1 MLDRMQKRGNMHE
14 VAIVSA
20 VRTPIANFGGAL
32 INISA
37 AQLGEVAARAAIERA
52 GIIPEKVDEAIFGS
66 ARQAGIGP
74 NIARQ
79 IAWRSK
85 VPQEKVAYTVNKA
98 CGSGLKAITLG
109 AQSIMLGE
117 NQVVLA
123 GGVEQMSQIP
133 YLLPKARWGYRL
145 GDGELIDSNYR
156 DGYNCPLCDM
166 VMGETVDRL
175 AEEYNISREMQDVFA
190 AESNQK
196 AVTAWESG
204 WFDREIVSV
213 EVPGRKGAVTLF
225 ERDERPRADSTPENL
240 KKLRPVFRKEEDG
253 GTITAANASG
263 ITDGAA
269 ALVLMRADIAKSEG
283 ITPLGIIKE
292 FASAGV
298 APERMGISPVPA
310 TQKLLSQ
317 TGVSLN
323 DIGLIELNEAFS
335 AQVLIVDQELGW
347 DAERRNVHG
356 GAVAL
361 GHPTGCTGA
370 RILVT
375 LLHAMQ
381 QRDVELGLATLC
393 ISGGLGLSVLIER

>member
-1 MLDRMQKRGNMHE
+1 MHK

-20 VRTPIANFGGAL
+20 VRTPIANFGGSL
-32 INISA
+32 MEVNA
-37 AQLGEVAARAAIERA
+37 AQLGEAAARAAIERA
-52 GIIPEKVDEAIFGS
+52 GLTPDQVNESIFGS

-74 NIARQ
+74 NLARQ
-79 IAWRSK
+79 IAWRVK
-85 VPQEKVAYTVNKA
+85 MPQETTGFTVNKA

-109 AQSIMLGE
+109 AQSIMVGE
-117 NQVVLA
+117 NEVVLA

-145 GDGELIDSNYR
+145 GDGELIDANYR

-175 AEEYNISREMQDVFA
+175 AEEYQISREMQDEFA
-190 AESNQK
+190 AESHRK
-196 AVTAWESG
+196 AIAAWESG
-204 WFDREIVSV
+204 EFNDEVVPV
-213 EVPGRKGAVTLF
+213 EVPGRKGTVSLF
-225 ERDERPRADSTPENL
+225 ERDERPRSDSTAEAL

-269 ALVLMRADIAKSEG
+269 AVVLMRADIAEAEG
-283 ITPLGIIKE
+283 IEPLGTLVG
-292 FASAGV
+292 FASGGV
-298 APERMGISPVPA
+298 APERMGLGPVPA
-310 TQKLLSQ
+310 TQKLLAQ
-317 TGVSLN
+317 TGLQL
-323 DIGLIELNEAFS
+323 DDFGLIELNEAFA
-335 AQVLIVDQELGW
+335 AQVLIVERELDW
-347 DAERRNVHG
+347 DVERRNVHG

-375 LLHAMQ
+375 LLHAMR

-393 ISGGLGLSVLIER
+393 ISGGLGMSVAVSR

>member
-1 MLDRMQKRGNMHE
+1 MHK

-20 VRTPIANFGGAL
+20 VRTPIGNFGGGL
-32 INISA
+32 KDISA
-37 AQLGEVAARAAIERA
+37 AQLGEIAAQAAIERA
-52 GIIPEKVDEAIFGS
+52 GLKPEEVDESIFGS

-74 NIARQ
+74 NLARQ
-79 IAWRSK
+79 IAWRVK
-85 VPQEKVAYTVNKA
+85 MPEETVAFTVNKA
-98 CGSGLKAITLG
+98 CGSGMKAVTLG

-145 GDGELIDSNYR
+145 GDGELIDANYR

-175 AEEYNISREMQDVFA
+175 AEEYQINREMQDAFA
-190 AESNQK
+190 AESHQK
-196 AVTAWESG
+196 AVAAWESG
-204 WFDREIVSV
+204 AFDGEVVPV
-213 EVPGRKGAVTLF
+213 EVPGRKESVTVID
-225 ERDERPRADSTPENL
+225 RDERPRPDSTAEAL
-240 KKLRPVFRKEEDG
+240 KKLRPVFRKEEEG

-269 ALVLMRADIAKSEG
+269 ALVLMEAELAKKKG
-283 ITPLGIIKE
+283 IEPLGVLVG
-292 FASAGV
+292 FASGGV
-298 APERMGISPVPA
+298 APERMGLGPVPA
-310 TQKLLSQ
+310 TRKLLAQ
-317 TGVSLN
+317 TGLQL
-323 DIGLIELNEAFS
+323 DDFDLIEINEAFA
-335 AQVLIVDQELGW
+335 AQVLIVENELSW
-347 DAERRNVHG
+347 DTGRRNVHG

-375 LLHAMQ
+375 LLHAMRN
-381 QRDVELGLATLC
+381 RDAKMGLATLC
-393 ISGGLGLSVLIER
+393 ISGGLGMSVAVSR

>member
-1 MLDRMQKRGNMHE
+1 MYK

-20 VRTPIANFGGAL
+20 VRTPIGNFGGGL
-32 INISA
+32 KDISA
-37 AQLGEVAARAAIERA
+37 AQLGEIAAQAAIERA
-52 GIIPEKVDEAIFGS
+52 GLKPEEVDESIFGS

-74 NIARQ
+74 NLARQ
-79 IAWRSK
+79 IAWRVK
-85 VPQEKVAYTVNKA
+85 MPEETVAFTVNKA
-98 CGSGLKAITLG
+98 CGSGMKAVTLG

-145 GDGELIDSNYR
+145 GDGELIDANYR

-175 AEEYNISREMQDVFA
+175 AEEYQINREMQDAFA
-190 AESNQK
+190 AESHQK
-196 AVTAWESG
+196 AVAAWESG
-204 WFDREIVSV
+204 AFDGEVVPV
-213 EVPGRKGAVTLF
+213 EVPGRKGSVTVID
-225 ERDERPRADSTPENL
+225 RDERPRPDSTAEAL
-240 KKLRPVFRKEEDG
+240 KKLRPVFRKEEEG

-269 ALVLMRADIAKSEG
+269 ALVLMEAELAKKKG
-283 ITPLGIIKE
+283 IEPLGVLVG
-292 FASAGV
+292 FASGGV
-298 APERMGISPVPA
+298 APERMGLGPVPA
-310 TQKLLSQ
+310 TRKLLAQ
-317 TGVSLN
+317 TGLQL
-323 DIGLIELNEAFS
+323 DDFDLIEINEAFA
-335 AQVLIVDQELGW
+335 AQVLIVENELPW
-347 DAERRNVHG
+347 DTGRRNVHG

-375 LLHAMQ
+375 LLHAM
-381 QRDVELGLATLC
+381 RNREAKMGLATLC
-393 ISGGLGLSVLIER
+393 ISGGLGMSVAVSR

>member
-1 MLDRMQKRGNMHE
+1 MHK

-32 INISA
+32 MEVSA
-37 AQLGEVAARAAIERA
+37 AQLGETAARAAIERA
-52 GIIPEKVDEAIFGS
+52 GLTPDQVNESIFGS

-74 NIARQ
+74 NLARQ
-79 IAWRSK
+79 IAWRVK
-85 VPQEKVAYTVNKA
+85 MPQETTGFTVNKA

-109 AQSIMLGE
+109 AQSIMVGE
-117 NQVVLA
+117 NEVVLA
-123 GGVEQMSQIP
+123 GGVEQMSQSP

-145 GDGELIDSNYR
+145 GDGELIDANYR

-175 AEEYNISREMQDVFA
+175 AEEYQISREMQDEFA
-190 AESNQK
+190 AESHRK
-196 AVTAWESG
+196 AISAWESG
-204 WFDREIVSV
+204 EFNDEVVPV
-213 EVPGRKGAVTLF
+213 EVPGRKGTVSLF
-225 ERDERPRADSTPENL
+225 ERDERPRSDSTAEAL

-269 ALVLMRADIAKSEG
+269 AVVLMRADIAEAEG
-283 ITPLGIIKE
+283 IEPLGTLVG
-292 FASAGV
+292 FASGGV
-298 APERMGISPVPA
+298 APERMGLGPVPA
-310 TQKLLSQ
+310 TQKLLAQ
-317 TGVSLN
+317 TGLQL
-323 DIGLIELNEAFS
+323 DDFGLIELNEAFA
-335 AQVLIVDQELGW
+335 AQVLIVERELHW
-347 DAERRNVHG
+347 DVERRNVHG

-375 LLHAMQ
+375 LLHAMR

-393 ISGGLGLSVLIER
+393 ISGGLGMSVAVSR

>member
-1 MLDRMQKRGNMHE
+1 MNVH
-14 VAIVSA
+14 
-20 VRTPIANFGGAL
+20 
-32 INISA
+32 A
-37 AQLGEVAARAAIERA
+37 AQLGETAARAAIERA
-52 GIIPEKVDEAIFGS
+52 GLTPDQVNESIFGS

-74 NIARQ
+74 NLARQ
-79 IAWRSK
+79 IAWRVK
-85 VPQEKVAYTVNKA
+85 MPQETTGFTVNKA

-117 NQVVLA
+117 NEVVLA

-145 GDGELIDSNYR
+145 GDGELIDANYR

-175 AEEYNISREMQDVFA
+175 AEEYQISREMQDEFA
-190 AESNQK
+190 AESHRK
-196 AVTAWESG
+196 AIAAWENG
-204 WFDREIVSV
+204 EFNDEVVPV
-213 EVPGRKGAVTLF
+213 EVPGRKGTVSLF
-225 ERDERPRADSTPENL
+225 ERDERPRADSTAEAL

-269 ALVLMRADIAKSEG
+269 AVVLMRADIAEAEG
-283 ITPLGIIKE
+283 IEPLGTLVG
-292 FASAGV
+292 FASGGV
-298 APERMGISPVPA
+298 APERMGLGPVPA
-310 TQKLLSQ
+310 TQKLLAQ
-317 TGVSLN
+317 TGLKL
-323 DIGLIELNEAFS
+323 DDFGLIELNEAFA
-335 AQVLIVDQELGW
+335 AQVLIVEKELDW
-347 DAERRNVHG
+347 DVERRNVHG

-370 RILVT
+370 RILVS
-375 LLHAMQ
+375 LLHAMR

-393 ISGGLGLSVLIER
+393 ISGGLGMSVAVSR

>member
-1 MLDRMQKRGNMHE
+1 MHK

-32 INISA
+32 MEVSA
-37 AQLGEVAARAAIERA
+37 AQLGETAARAAIERA
-52 GIIPEKVDEAIFGS
+52 GLTPDQVNESIFGS

-74 NIARQ
+74 NLARQ
-79 IAWRSK
+79 IAWRVK
-85 VPQEKVAYTVNKA
+85 MPQETTGFTVNKA

-109 AQSIMLGE
+109 AQSIMVGE
-117 NQVVLA
+117 NEVVLA

-145 GDGELIDSNYR
+145 GDGELIDANYR

-175 AEEYNISREMQDVFA
+175 AEEYQISREMQDEFA
-190 AESNQK
+190 AESHRK
-196 AVTAWESG
+196 AIAAWESG
-204 WFDREIVSV
+204 EFNDEVVPV
-213 EVPGRKGAVTLF
+213 EVPGRKGTVSLF
-225 ERDERPRADSTPENL
+225 ERDERPRSDSTAEAL

-269 ALVLMRADIAKSEG
+269 AVVLMRADIAEAEG
-283 ITPLGIIKE
+283 IEPLGTLVG
-292 FASAGV
+292 FASGGV
-298 APERMGISPVPA
+298 APERMGLGPVPA
-310 TQKLLSQ
+310 TQKLLAQ
-317 TGVSLN
+317 TGLQL
-323 DIGLIELNEAFS
+323 DDFGLIELNEAFA
-335 AQVLIVDQELGW
+335 AQVLIVERELDW
-347 DAERRNVHG
+347 DVERRNVHG

-375 LLHAMQ
+375 LLHAMR

-393 ISGGLGLSVLIER
+393 ISGGLGMSVAVSR

>member
-1 MLDRMQKRGNMHE
+1 MHK

-20 VRTPIANFGGAL
+20 VRTPIGNFGGAL

-37 AQLGEVAARAAIERA
+37 AELGAVAASAAIQRA
-52 GIIPEKVDEAIFGS
+52 GITPDQVGESIFGS

-74 NIARQ
+74 NLARQ
-79 IAWRSK
+79 IAWRVK
-85 VPQEKVAYTVNKA
+85 MPVETTAFTINKA
-98 CGSGLKAITLG
+98 CGSGMKAVTLG

-145 GDGELIDSNYR
+145 GDGELIDANYR
-156 DGYNCPLCDM
+156 DGYICPLCDM

-175 AEEYNISREMQDVFA
+175 AEEYQISREMQDEFA
-190 AESNQK
+190 AESHQK
-196 AVTAWESG
+196 AAAAWENGS
-204 WFDREIVSV
+204 FDDEVVPV
-213 EVPGRKGAVTLF
+213 EVPGRKGTVSLF
-225 ERDERPRADSTPENL
+225 ERDERPRPDSTTEGL

-269 ALVLMRADIAKSEG
+269 ALVLMRADIAEAEG
-283 ITPLGIIKE
+283 IEPLATLVG
-292 FASAGV
+292 FASGGV
-298 APERMGISPVPA
+298 APERMGLGPVPA
-310 TQKLLSQ
+310 TRKLLSQ
-317 TGVSLN
+317 TGLQL
-323 DIGLIELNEAFS
+323 DDFGLIELNEAFA
-335 AQVLIVDQELGW
+335 AQVLIVEKELDW
-347 DAERRNVHG
+347 NVERRNVHG

-361 GHPTGCTGA
+361 GHPTGCTGS

-375 LLHAMQ
+375 LLHAMR

-393 ISGGLGLSVLIER
+393 ISGGLGMSVAVSR